1 MQSIW
6 SAGPSGPALQHV
18 RSARRSANLPQGRS
32 RESTVQAIE
41 KPTVEPG
48 PPGATSRWSFSGVP
62 WWLIGIIATIL
73 GVAFQIAT
81 KEVWRDG
88 FTFIIGGLTITFL
101 VTVGGFVIAIVLGL
115 LVGLARLSKNA
126 ISRNLAMYYIELVR
140 GIPVLVTIIF
150 VSLVAFGQGFR
161 AMGLAPPS
169 PAIRATLALGL
180 IYAAFIAE
188 VFRAG
193 IESIPVGQR
202 EAGMSIGLSKRQVMR
217 LVVLPQ
223 AIKNIMP
230 ALGNDLI
237 ALLKD
242 SSLVSI
248 VAVRE
253 LTQMTKLWT
262 GSNFHFMEGY
272 FVLAGVYLTLTLS
285 LSLLL
290 RWYER
295 RISTPGH

>member
-1 MQSIW
+1 MQT
-6 SAGPSGPALQHV
+6 V
-18 RSARRSANLPQGRS
+18 E
-32 RESTVQAIE
+32 ESTVDPA
-41 KPTVEPG
+41 
-48 PPGATSRWSFSGVP
+48 PPGGSNRWSFSGFP
-62 WWLIGIIATIL
+62 WWLVGIIATIA
-73 GVAFQIAT
+73 GIAFQVAT

-88 FTFIIGGLTITFL
+88 FTFIIGGLSVTLL
-101 VTVGGFVIAIVLGL
+101 VTLGGFVIAIVFGL
-115 LVGLARLSKNA
+115 LIGLARLSKNGVL
-126 ISRNLAMYYIELVR
+126 RNLAMYYIELVR

-150 VSLVAFGQGFR
+150 VSLVVFGQGFR
-161 AMGLAPPS
+161 ALGIAPPNS
-169 PAIRATLALGL
+169 AMRATLALGL

-193 IESIPVGQR
+193 IESIPAGQR
-202 EAGMSIGLSKRQVMR
+202 EAGQSMGLSKRQVLR
-217 LVVLPQ
+217 LIVLPQ

-253 LTQMTKLWT
+253 LTQMSKLWT

-272 FVLAGVYLTLTLS
+272 AVLAGIYLALTLS
-285 LSLLL
+285 LSILL
-290 RWYER
+290 RWYEK
-295 RISTPGH
+295 RIATPGH

>member
-1 MQSIW
+1 MEETS
-6 SAGPSGPALQHV
+6 
-18 RSARRSANLPQGRS
+18 
-32 RESTVQAIE
+32 VQF
-41 KPTVEPG
+41 VEEAVLDPL
-48 PPGATSRWSFSGVP
+48 PPGAASRWSFSGVP

-73 GVAFQIAT
+73 GIAFQIVT

-88 FTFIIGGLTITFL
+88 FTFIIGGLTITLL
-101 VTVGGFVIAIVLGL
+101 VTLGGFVIAIVLGL
-115 LVGLARLSKNA
+115 LVGLARLSKNV

-161 AMGLAPPS
+161 ALGLVPPS

-193 IESIPVGQR
+193 IESIPDGQR

-272 FVLAGVYLTLTLS
+272 FVLAGVYLALTLS

>member
-1 MQSIW
+1 VQSIE
-6 SAGPSGPALQHV
+6 
-18 RSARRSANLPQGRS
+18 
-32 RESTVQAIE
+32 ES
-41 KPTVEPG
+41 TVEPG
-48 PPGATSRWSFSGVP
+48 PPGATSRWSVSGVP
-62 WWLIGIIATIL
+62 WWLIGIVATIL
-73 GVAFQIAT
+73 VIAFQILT
-81 KEVWRDG
+81 KETWREG
-88 FTFIIGGLTITFL
+88 FDFIIGGLTLTVL
-101 VTVGGFVIAIVLGL
+101 VTLGGFIIAIVLGL
-115 LVGLARLSKNA
+115 LIGLARLSKNVVV
-126 ISRNLAMYYIELVR
+126 RNLAMYYIELVR

-150 VSLVAFGQGFR
+150 VVLVVFGQGFR
-161 AMGLAPPS
+161 AIGIAPPS
-169 PAIRATLALGL
+169 TAIRATLALGL

-193 IESIPVGQR
+193 IESIPIGQR
-202 EAGMSIGLSKRQVMR
+202 EAGESVGLSKQQIMR
-217 LVVLPQ
+217 LIILPQ

-242 SSLVSI
+242 SSLVSL

-272 FVLAGVYLTLTLS
+272 FVLAGIYLTLTLS

-290 RWYER
+290 RWYEKR
-295 RISTPGH
+295 LATPGER

>member
-1 MQSIW
+1 MQ
-6 SAGPSGPALQHV
+6 
-18 RSARRSANLPQGRS
+18 
-32 RESTVQAIE
+32 TVE
-41 KPTVEPG
+41 EPTVDPS
-48 PPGATSRWSFSGVP
+48 PPGSNSRWSFGGFP
-62 WWLIGIIATIL
+62 WWLIGIVATIL
-73 GVAFQIAT
+73 VIAFQIAT

-88 FTFIIGGLTITFL
+88 FGFIIGGLSITL
-101 VTVGGFVIAIVLGL
+101 MVTLGGFVIAIVLGL
-115 LVGLARLSKNA
+115 AIGLARLSKNA
-126 ISRNLAMYYIELVR
+126 ILRNLAMYYIELVR
-140 GIPVLVTIIF
+140 GIPVLVTII
-150 VSLVAFGQGFR
+150 VISIVIFGQFFR
-161 AMGLAPPS
+161 SMGISPPN
-169 PAIRATLALGL
+169 PAIRATLALGI

-193 IESIPVGQR
+193 IESISAGQR
-202 EAGMSIGLSKRQVMR
+202 EAGMSVGLSKRQIMR

-253 LTQMTKLWT
+253 LTQMAKLWT

-272 FVLAGVYLTLTLS
+272 FVLAGIYLALTLS

-290 RWYER
+290 RWYEK
-295 RISTPGH
+295 RIATPGD

>member
-1 MQSIW
+1 MQ
-6 SAGPSGPALQHV
+6 AV
-18 RSARRSANLPQGRS
+18 K
-32 RESTVQAIE
+32 ESPID
-41 KPTVEPG
+41 PL

-62 WWLIGIIATIL
+62 WWLIGIVATIL
-73 GVAFQIAT
+73 VIAYLIAT
-81 KEVWRDG
+81 KEFWRDG
-88 FTFIIGGLTITFL
+88 FGFIIGGLTITLL
-101 VTVGGFVIAIVLGL
+101 VTLGGFVIAIVLGL
-115 LVGLARLSKNA
+115 FVGLARLSRNTVV
-126 ISRNLAMYYIELVR
+126 RNLAMYYIELVR
-140 GIPVLVTIIF
+140 GIPVLVTII
-150 VSLVAFGQGFR
+150 VISIVVFGQFFR
-161 AMGLAPPS
+161 SMGLPPPS
-169 PAIRATLALGL
+169 PAIRGTLALGL

-193 IESIPVGQR
+193 IESIPAGQR
-202 EAGMSIGLSKRQVMR
+202 EAGESVGLSKRQITR

-272 FVLAGVYLTLTLS
+272 FVLAGIYLTLTLS

-295 RISTPGH
+295 RIATPGDQ

>member
-1 MQSIW
+1 MQ
-6 SAGPSGPALQHV
+6 
-18 RSARRSANLPQGRS
+18 
-32 RESTVQAIE
+32 TVE
-41 KPTVEPG
+41 EEVVEPG
-48 PPGATSRWSFSGVP
+48 PPGATRRWSFGGVP

-73 GVAFQIAT
+73 VIAYQIAT

-88 FTFIIGGLTITFL
+88 FGFIIGGLSITL
-101 VTVGGFVIAIVLGL
+101 MVTLGGFVIAIILGL
-115 LVGLARLSKNA
+115 AIGLARLSKNA
-126 ISRNLAMYYIELVR
+126 ILRNLAMYYIELVR
-140 GIPVLVTIIF
+140 GIPVLVTII
-150 VSLVAFGQGFR
+150 VISIVVFGQFFR
-161 AMGLAPPS
+161 SMGLSPPS
-169 PAIRATLALGL
+169 PAIRATLALGI

-193 IESIPVGQR
+193 IESIAVGQR
-202 EAGMSIGLSKRQVMR
+202 EAGESLGLSKRQVTR
-217 LVVLPQ
+217 FIILPQ

-253 LTQMTKLWT
+253 LTQMAKLWT

-272 FVLAGVYLTLTLS
+272 FVLAGIYLTLTLS

-295 RISTPGH
+295 RIATPGH

>member
-1 MQSIW
+1 MQTTEDS
-6 SAGPSGPALQHV
+6 V
-18 RSARRSANLPQGRS
+18 
-32 RESTVQAIE
+32 VD
-41 KPTVEPG
+41 PG
-48 PPGATSRWSFSGVP
+48 PPGATRSWSFSGVP

-73 GVAFQIAT
+73 AIGFQIAT
-81 KEVWRDG
+81 KQVWRDG
-88 FTFIIGGLTITFL
+88 FTFVIGGLTLTIL
-101 VTVGGFVIAIVLGL
+101 VTLGGFAIAIILGL
-115 LVGLARLSKNA
+115 FIGLARLSKNA
-126 ISRNLAMYYIELVR
+126 VLRNLAMYYIELVR

-150 VSLVAFGQGFR
+150 VVLVVFGQWVR
-161 AMGLAPPS
+161 ALGIAPPS
-169 PAIRATLALGL
+169 TVVRATLALGL

-193 IESIPVGQR
+193 IESIPTGQR
-202 EAGMSIGLSKRQVMR
+202 EAGESVGLSKRQVMR

-242 SSLVSI
+242 SSLVSL

-272 FVLAGVYLTLTLS
+272 GLLAGIYLTLTLS
-285 LSLLL
+285 LSLFL

-295 RISTPGH
+295 RIATPGN